1 LNFKQL
7 EAFVRVA
14 EMQSFTRA
22 AKQMFMSQPAI
33 SFQIKALEDHLQVSL
48 FRQLSSYWA
57 IQSLM
62 YLIGILKGVWQI
74 HYLPVWKQSAQL

>member
-33 SFQIKALEDHLQVSL
+33 SFQIKALEDHLQE
-48 FRQLSSYWA
+48 LS
-57 IQSLM
+57 
-62 YLIGILKGVWQI
+62 
-74 HYLPVWKQSAQL
+74 